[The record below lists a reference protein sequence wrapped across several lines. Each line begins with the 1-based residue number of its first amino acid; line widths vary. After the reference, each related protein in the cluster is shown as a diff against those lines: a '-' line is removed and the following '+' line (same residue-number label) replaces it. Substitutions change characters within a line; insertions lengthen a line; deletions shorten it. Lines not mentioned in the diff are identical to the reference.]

1 LQDEPARNQIVSTAR
16 ELVLSEHTYDL
27 RVEKLLTRI
36 REAGNRRLAPARSW
50 PESRARL
57 MALDF
62 YAAHGLADCAA
73 AQFRHVA
80 GHGFRETMEGASLLT
95 RAWLKSLRARWS

>member
-1 LQDEPARNQIVSTAR
+1 LQDERARNQIVSIAR

-50 PESRARL
+50 RARL

-95 RAWLKSLRARWS
+95 RAWRKSLRARWS